1 MRNNSVLTHEFVEY
15 IPDTLDDGRLYVSIR
30 FATVAHKCCCGCGI
44 EVVTPLSPTDWKL
57 TFDGKSISLYPSVG
71 NWGLDCQ
78 SHYWIT
84 SNRVRW
90 ARTWS
95 QPEIEA
101 GRANDRSVRESYDE
115 GRAEPVDTKLANHH
129 TSITPEKTIRERL
142 NRWWKRLRS

>member
-95 QPEIEA
+95 QAEIDA

-115 GRAEPVDTKLANHH
+115 DSAEPVDASLANHR
-129 TSITPEKTIRERL
+129 SSVTPEQTIRERL
-142 NRWWKRLRS
+142 MRWWKGLRS